1 MVILFT
7 YGPKR
12 KAFDGNGT
20 IKGETTNYAN
30 MTYAAVLVVH
40 EWLLYVQLN
49 RIPNKGYLL
58 VEVF

>member
-20 IKGETTNYAN
+20 ITGEMTNYAN